1 MSWRRGTR
9 GGIGVLAA
17 LLLLTAVA
25 WAAKVTIQTASSG
38 DVTATFSFHGL
49 PPKVTRERLKIVR
62 AGQQLYN
69 QAVSSPD
76 CGGST
81 CEPGATGSGASSVQ
95 VADIEAD
102 AAPDVILSLFS
113 GGADCCFIDQV
124 FRFDPGTMTY
134 VKAEHNFGGG
144 AILRRLAGRW
154 RFVSTDAAF
163 ACAFTDCADSGQP
176 IQIWSFAAGQ
186 FHKVTRTYRKL
197 IGTDSAKWWRAFNHH
212 ISNGVGL
219 IAAWAADQELLG
231 HNHRV
236 QSTLA
241 SEARK
246 GRLRDDG
253 LRLATGKRFV
263 RRLNALLRKL
273 GYEH

>member
-1 MSWRRGTR
+1 MSRRRGTR
-9 GGIGVLAA
+9 SLIGALGA
-17 LLLLTAVA
+17 LLLFASAA
-25 WAAKVTIQTASSG
+25 WAAKVTVQTASSG
-38 DVTATFSFHGL
+38 DVTATFSFHGS
-49 PPKVTRERLKIVR
+49 PPTVTQARLRIVR

-69 QAVSSPD
+69 QAVSSPA

-81 CEPGATGSGASSVQ
+81 CDPGAIGSGQSSVV

-102 AAPDVILSLFS
+102 GAPDVILSLFS
-113 GGADCCFIDQV
+113 GGTDCCFIDQV

-134 VKAEHNFGGG
+134 VKTEHNFGGG
-144 AILRRLAGRW
+144 TILERLSGRW

-176 IQIWSFAAGQ
+176 IQIWSFTAGQ
-186 FHKVTRTYRKL
+186 FHNVTRRYRKL
-197 IGTDSAKWWRAFNHH
+197 ISTDSAKWWRAFNHH
-212 ISNGVGL
+212 VSNGVGL

-231 HNHRV
+231 HNHKV

-241 SEARK
+241 SEAHR
-246 GRLRDDG
+246 GRLRAG
-253 LRLATGKRFV
+253 SQSVATGRRFV
-263 RRLNALLRKL
+263 RKLNALLRKL